1 MATEY
6 GNRLRTARKLRG
18 LTQVELSKV
27 TGIAQST
34 ISTAEREG
42 TKSLET
48 TTYATVLKVRP
59 EWLAGGEGDMELPE
73 NQKTIREPSSIQGAV
88 TEIPLLN
95 KETAGM
101 FRDYLDGTTPPTETH
116 YHPSNGKGLF
126 AFSVDDD
133 LMEPRVPK
141 GCRAIIS
148 TRIKPRHGMCVLVSD
163 GQTSYI
169 RKLTIDGGSQYLE
182 ATNTKMPARPLTET
196 IIGVVH
202 QVSILFVDLFEGEEE

>member
-1 MATEY
+1 MIDMNTIAL
-6 GNRLRTARKLRG
+6 RLKFL
-18 LTQVELSKV
+18 
-27 TGIAQST
+27 
-34 ISTAEREG
+34 REG
-42 TKSLET
+42 KGWTQTQLAVAADVSQGTVGNIESGARAGRGSLIKL
-48 TTYATVLKVRP
+48 AKALDASLD
-59 EWLAGGEGDMELPE
+59 WLIDGIGEPH
-73 NQKTIREPSSIQGAV
+73 QKTIREPSSIQGAV

-95 KETAGM
+95 KDIAGM
-101 FRDYLDGTTPPTETH
+101 YQQYLDGTTPPPETH

-182 ATNTKMPARPLTET
+182 ATNTKMPARPLTGT